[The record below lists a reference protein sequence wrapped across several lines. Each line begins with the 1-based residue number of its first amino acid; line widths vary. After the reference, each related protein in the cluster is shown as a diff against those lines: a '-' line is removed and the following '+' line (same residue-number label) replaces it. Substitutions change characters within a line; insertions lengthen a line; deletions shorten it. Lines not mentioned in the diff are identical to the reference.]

1 VIEMNKYQH
10 IDDLPEVIE
19 PLDLKDFLKISK
31 TAAYEL
37 VKSKQFHVVKI
48 GRTFKVPKKAFQ
60 QWFEGQHT
68 EYQANT

>member
-1 VIEMNKYQH
+1 MSKYKT

-48 GRTFKVPKKAFQ
+48 GRTFKVPKKAFKI
-60 QWFEGQHT
+60 WWEGQND
-68 EYQANT
+68 EYRAQA